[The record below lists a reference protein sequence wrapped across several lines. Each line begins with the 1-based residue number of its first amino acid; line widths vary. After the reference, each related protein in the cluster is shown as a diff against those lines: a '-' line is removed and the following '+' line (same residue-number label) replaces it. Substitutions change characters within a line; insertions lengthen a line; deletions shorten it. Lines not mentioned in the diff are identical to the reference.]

1 MLSKVGIVVVY
12 NLIIFLCDD
21 RRVLQ
26 WFDSMEESQVEIA
39 SDFLLSIVKF
49 LWLIKELIFLL
60 LFAFLQHGINVQS
73 ITFKLMVSKLIIC
86 VRFLPYL
93 EFEKIAFIS
102 RMINDYFC
110 CADLQWQTCSCSFT
124 LDYFQQKFIKTI
136 FTLTTERDVRWWKIY
151 WIKINEIIWGNNSAF
166 KYSLLCTSQ
175 TFHFN

>member
-86 VRFLPYL
+86 VRFFALFRIRENCFY
-93 EFEKIAFIS
+93 FE
-102 RMINDYFC
+102 ND
-110 CADLQWQTCSCSFT
+110 
-124 LDYFQQKFIKTI
+124 
-136 FTLTTERDVRWWKIY
+136 
-151 WIKINEIIWGNNSAF
+151 
-166 KYSLLCTSQ
+166 
-175 TFHFN
+175 